1 MSNMHIHSC
10 CIILL
15 IRMLHSFALGQAPK
29 QCGLQSRV
37 QGALV
42 SSKIPNIFSLK
53 FLMTLPFVALLGEQV
68 GRSTLEKQYFSHGIL
83 KCTIFLFFI
92 NHI

>member
-15 IRMLHSFALGQAPK
+15 IRMLCSFCLRPSPQILRAAAG
-29 QCGLQSRV
+29 CNV

-42 SSKIPNIFSLK
+42 LVKNPKHLQPQIPCD
-53 FLMTLPFVALLGEQV
+53 
-68 GRSTLEKQYFSHGIL
+68 STLCS
-83 KCTIFLFFI
+83 TV
-92 NHI
+92 